1 MPTGHQA
8 CSVRTLANILRVHE
22 CAHCRPRFTPN
33 SSPAGFG
40 LRALSWQARGEPA
53 TEVELVHSF
62 LANNRD
68 ELIARCTAK
77 VAQRPNRAATPQ
89 QLANGVPLFLEQLTR
104 TLRAEGEGDHAEG
117 VRISGPAGGD
127 AYALSQIGVSAT
139 AHGKQ
144 LLKLGYTVNQL
155 VHDYGDL
162 CQAITDLA
170 VERDAPFS
178 VSQFRTL
185 NRCLDNAI
193 ADAVTGF
200 SAQRDV
206 TLSLR
211 RSADENER
219 LGVLVHELRNH
230 LQTATLGFTALESGT
245 VPISGS
251 TGALVKRSLLALA
264 AQLERSLGEVR
275 ALAGPSNPSHAFS
288 VAAFIAEAKSI
299 ASLSAAERGCAFR
312 VPDVDRSLGI
322 AGNRDHLLAALVNL
336 LQNAFKFTHPHTE
349 VMLRAYRAEDRVAIE
364 VTDHCGGLPRGFTE
378 KMFKPFTQGS
388 IDKSGLGLGLSI
400 ARRTIEADGGSLTVA
415 DMPGSGCV
423 FTISL
428 PNCAL

>member
-1 MPTGHQA
+1 M
-8 CSVRTLANILRVHE
+8 
-22 CAHCRPRFTPN
+22 
-33 SSPAGFG
+33 
-40 LRALSWQARGEPA
+40 
-53 TEVELVHSF
+53 HSF
-62 LANNRD
+62 LSNNRD
-68 ELIARCTAK
+68 ELIARCKAK
-77 VAQRPNRAATPQ
+77 VAQRPNRAATAQ
-89 QLANGVPLFLEQLTR
+89 QLANGVPLFLGQLTD
-104 TLRAEGEGDHAEG
+104 TLRAEGEGNVAEG

-127 AYALSQIGVSAT
+127 AASLSQIGVGAT
-139 AHGKQ
+139 AHGKD
-144 LLKLGYTVNQL
+144 LLALGYTVEQL

-211 RSADENER
+211 HSADESER
-219 LGVLVHELRNH
+219 LGTLVHELRNH
-230 LQTATLGFTALESGT
+230 LQTAMLGFTALESGT

-251 TGALVKRSLLALA
+251 TGALVKRALA
-264 AQLERSLGEVR
+264 SLSALLDRSLGEVR
-275 ALAGPSNPSHAFS
+275 AKASAPGLTDPFS
-288 VAAFIAEAKSI
+288 LAAFIAEAKDI
-299 ASLSAAERGCAFR
+299 ASLCAAERGCAFQ
-312 VPDVDRSLGI
+312 VPEVDPRLGI

-349 VMLRAYRAEDRVAIE
+349 VALHTYCEGGRVFID
-364 VTDHCGGLPRGFTE
+364 VKDNCGGLPPGFAA

-388 IDKSGLGLGLSI
+388 ADRSGLGLGLSI
-400 ARRTIEADGGSLTVA
+400 ARRTIEADGGSLTVR
-415 DMPGSGCV
+415 DVPGTGCV
-423 FTISL
+423 FTVSIPL
-428 PNCAL
+428 RLL

>member
-1 MPTGHQA
+1 M
-8 CSVRTLANILRVHE
+8 
-22 CAHCRPRFTPN
+22 
-33 SSPAGFG
+33 
-40 LRALSWQARGEPA
+40 
-53 TEVELVHSF
+53 HSF
-62 LANNRD
+62 LSNNRD
-68 ELIARCTAK
+68 ELIARCKAK
-77 VAQRPNRAATPQ
+77 VAQRPNRAATAQ
-89 QLANGVPLFLEQLTR
+89 QLANGVPLFLGQLTD
-104 TLRAEGEGDHAEG
+104 TLRAEGEGNVAEG

-127 AYALSQIGVSAT
+127 AASLSQIGVGAT
-139 AHGKQ
+139 AHGKD
-144 LLKLGYTVNQL
+144 LLALGYTVEQL

-211 RSADENER
+211 HSADESER
-219 LGVLVHELRNH
+219 LGTLVHELRNH
-230 LQTATLGFTALESGT
+230 LQTAMLGFTALESGT

-251 TGALVKRSLLALA
+251 TGALVKRALVSLA
-264 AQLERSLGEVR
+264 ALLDRSLGEVR
-275 ALAGPSNPSHAFS
+275 AKASAPGLTDPFS
-288 VAAFIAEAKSI
+288 LAAFIAEAKDI
-299 ASLSAAERGCAFR
+299 ASLCAAERGCAFQ
-312 VPDVDRSLGI
+312 VPEVDPRLGI

-349 VMLRAYRAEDRVAIE
+349 VALHTYCEGGRVFID
-364 VTDHCGGLPRGFTE
+364 VKDNCGGLPPGFAA

-388 IDKSGLGLGLSI
+388 ADRSGLGLGLSI
-400 ARRTIEADGGSLTVA
+400 ARRTIEADGGSLTVR
-415 DMPGSGCV
+415 DVPGTGCV
-423 FTISL
+423 FTVSIPLRSL
-428 PNCAL
+428 

>member
-1 MPTGHQA
+1 M
-8 CSVRTLANILRVHE
+8 
-22 CAHCRPRFTPN
+22 
-33 SSPAGFG
+33 
-40 LRALSWQARGEPA
+40 
-53 TEVELVHSF
+53 HSF
-62 LANNRD
+62 LSNHRD
-68 ELIARCTAK
+68 ELIARCKAK

-89 QLANGVPLFLEQLTR
+89 QLANGVPLFLAQLTN
-104 TLRAEGEGDHAEG
+104 TLRAEGEGDLAEG
-117 VRISGPAGGD
+117 KRISGPAGGD
-127 AYALSQIGVSAT
+127 ANDLSEIGVSAT
-139 AHGKQ
+139 AHGKD
-144 LLKLGYTVNQL
+144 LLELGYTVNQL

-200 SAQRDV
+200 SAQRDA

-211 RSADENER
+211 RSEDENER

-251 TGALVKRSLLALA
+251 TGGLVKRSLLAMA
-264 AQLERSLGEVR
+264 AELERSLGEVR
-275 ALAGPSNPSHAFS
+275 AKARTSSPSHAFS
-288 VAAFIAEAKSI
+288 VAAFIAEARVIS
-299 ASLSAAERGCAFR
+299 ALSAAERGCTFR
-312 VPDVDRSLGI
+312 VPEVDRGLGI

-336 LQNAFKFTHPHTE
+336 LQNAFKFTHAHTE
-349 VMLRAYRAEDRVAIE
+349 VLLHAYRDGDRIAIE
-364 VTDHCGGLPRGFTE
+364 VADHCGGLPRGFKE

-388 IDKSGLGLGLSI
+388 MDRSGLGLGLSI

-415 DMPGSGCV
+415 DRPGTGCV

-428 PNCAL
+428 PSCPL